1 MAVRT
6 SDSGNTAL
14 KETLLRHRH
23 RLVDHKHPVNVIHH
37 EHATFGEQLADG
49 IASFIGSWRFLIIQ
63 TALVITWVT
72 INSLQA
78 TGKIHIDPYPYI
90 LLNLAFST
98 QAAYTGPVLLLAGN
112 RQSQKDRLTLEH
124 AAHEDDK
131 EERHNVQIL
140 SAIKQNTTLTEK
152 NTEVTLQILKHL
164 QAQLT
169 GHLEAD
175 AAAGISSNP
184 TQEPTDHT

>member
-1 MAVRT
+1 MTVRT
-6 SDSGNTAL
+6 GDTGSVAVHEAL
-14 KETLLRHRH
+14 TRRKYQTQ
-23 RLVDHKHPVNVIHH
+23 DHKHPVNVIHH
-37 EHATFGEQLADG
+37 ERATFGEQLADG

-63 TALVITWVT
+63 TFLVAAWVT
-72 INSLQA
+72 INTLQV

-124 AAHEDDK
+124 AAHEADK
-131 EERHNVQIL
+131 ADRQNVQIL
-140 SAIKQNTTLTEK
+140 KAIQKNTDLTEK
-152 NTEVTLQILKHL
+152 NTELTLQILKHL